1 MKADMVHRG
10 WDPKRITWKY
20 SAQYAIDTNTTTL
33 GLLSFK
39 VACMVGALGKLQ
51 FCDAIPAS
59 TNEESQNCFAESL
72 DVALINQRAAVYGE
86 MEVYC

>member
-1 MKADMVHRG
+1 
-10 WDPKRITWKY
+10 
-20 SAQYAIDTNTTTL
+20 
-33 GLLSFK
+33 
-39 VACMVGALGKLQ
+39 MVGALGKLQ